1 MVVIAG
7 IALTAGTVLSATQ
20 SATFRKVTEAVPV
33 HVTVRTNGGE
43 IVRGLTAKDFEVF
56 DNGSRREIQTFSSD
70 PLPVSVAILLDRSGS
85 LDQYAGQV
93 VRAGDAFLD
102 HLLPGD
108 RVSVQTLATDC
119 QSLTTDFSLVRGAI
133 AAGLPS
139 DPGSPVWAGVD
150 RTVSLF
156 PDTTGRRA
164 VLLVTDGENDS
175 AEGLLRQANSASRP
189 QGRCRFATPVT
200 PFAITA
206 DGAARHIER
215 DGALLYAIGISER
228 VRLFGS
234 TLGRIASRSGG
245 RHYGGDNLAAAFT
258 EIADELHLQYL
269 LGFAAAAADGKAHEI
284 DVRVKRSGVVVRA
297 RKAYFAGETT
307 ATAPAAPAYAFGY
320 GYGAAGRAT
329 PDSPSTSSM
338 VLGDQDIADA
348 MANTN
353 RDRSRASCVLEK
365 LAPAKNRPSPP
376 PAAVLLRS
384 PRARIADAA
393 REAAVAGLPF
403 TAADVVEDLRLR
415 VVEMSMVLEIPGF
428 APLARMWVV
437 SHESEPVGLPPRTLV
452 TLEGGRLSARFDAA
466 AFSRLPL
473 VPLDLV
479 VKGAGQ
485 VRHCTIPVAAVRN
498 VLER

>member
-1 MVVIAG
+1 MRTVAIAG

-20 SATFRKVTEAVPV
+20 SVTFRTSIDTVPV
-33 HVTVRTNGGE
+33 HVTVRTNRGE
-43 IVRGLTAKDFEVF
+43 IVRGLTANDFEVF
-56 DNGSRREIQTFSSD
+56 DNGSRREILTFSSE

-85 LDQYAGQV
+85 LDQYAHQV
-93 VRAGDAFLD
+93 ARAGDAFLD

-119 QSLTTDFSLVRGAI
+119 QPLTTDFSLVRGVI
-133 AAGLPS
+133 ASGLPS
-139 DPGSPVWAGVD
+139 DPGSPIWAGLD

-156 PDTTGRRA
+156 PDTTTRRA
-164 VLLVTDGENDS
+164 VLLVTDGASDS
-175 AEGLLRQANSASRP
+175 TEGLLRQTNSASRP
-189 QGRCRFATPVT
+189 IGRCRYATPLT

-206 DGAARHIER
+206 AGAARHIER
-215 DGALLYAIGISER
+215 DGALVYAIGISEGGHP
-228 VRLFGS
+228 FGS

-245 RHYGGDNLAAAFT
+245 RRYGDDNLAATFT

-269 LGFAAAAADGKAHEI
+269 LGFRAAAADGKAHEI
-284 DVRVKRSGVVVRA
+284 DVRVKRPGVVVRT
-297 RKAYFAGETT
+297 RKTYFTGERT
-307 ATAPAAPAYAFGY
+307 AAAPESASAPAPA
-320 GYGAAGRAT
+320 
-329 PDSPSTSSM
+329 PST
-338 VLGDQDIADA
+338 VLGDQEIADA
-348 MANTN
+348 MADTN
-353 RDRSRASCVLEK
+353 RDRSRASCVLDK
-365 LAPAKNRPSPP
+365 LTPAKNARAPT

-393 REAAVAGLPF
+393 REASVAGLPF

-415 VVEMSMVLEIPGF
+415 VVEMSMVFEIPGF
-428 APLARMWVV
+428 APLTRMWVV

-452 TLEGGRLSARFDAA
+452 TLPGGRLSARFDAA
-466 AFSRLPL
+466 AFAKLPL

-485 VRHCTIPVAAVRN
+485 VRHCTIPAAAVRN